1 MSQIKTHAKLSA
13 SGSSKWIN
21 CPGSIEAEAK
31 VVKKQ
36 STYQEEGILAHELA
50 DTCLKK
56 RVDASTFIGK
66 TISCKSDGKVLSTVV
81 DKEMAKFVQE
91 YLDYV
96 LAFETKNSQ
105 LYTEDKV
112 DFSNIAPEGFGTLDS
127 AILDYD
133 TGVCHIFDL
142 KYGQGV
148 EVSAIENT
156 QGQLY
161 ALGFYNELKCLDVI
175 KSFVIHIVQPRK
187 WNFSKWEISLKDLIA
202 FGEFAKK
209 KAQEALTPGA
219 KRVPGYKQCEFCNAK
234 ASCSALDKFTQEVI
248 SENFDNLDN
257 VDSGKITD
265 ERVKLILDNKKLIES
280 FLKAVEFKTFER
292 LITGEKIP
300 GYKLVEGK
308 SNRKWIDGVEAKL
321 IEKLGDEAFE
331 KSIIGITA
339 AEKKLNKKEVN
350 DLTYKPK
357 GKLTLAQE
365 SDKRPAVTP
374 VIDDFTN
381 LNDTDYEDEM

>member
-1 MSQIKTHAKLSA
+1 MSAIKKHAKLSA
-13 SGSSKWIN
+13 SGSNKWIN
-21 CPGSIEAEAK
+21 CPGSIEAESK
-31 VVKKQ
+31 IVKKQ
-36 STYQEEGILAHELA
+36 SVYAEEGTLAHELA
-50 DTCLKK
+50 DICLKK
-56 RVDASTFIGK
+56 RVDASTFIGE
-66 TISCKSDGKVLSTVV
+66 TISCESDGKALSTVV

-96 LAFETKNSQ
+96 LSFETKNSQ

-112 DFSNIAPEGFGTLDS
+112 DFSNIAPDGFGTVDS

-187 WNFSKWEISLKDLIA
+187 WNFSKWEISLDDLVY

-219 KRVPGYKQCEFCNAK
+219 KRVPGHKQCEFCAAK
-234 ASCSALDKFTQEVI
+234 ASCSALDKFTQEI
-248 SENFDNLDN
+248 ICSDFDNLDKA
-257 VDSGKITD
+257 DSETVSD

-280 FLKAVEFKTFER
+280 FLSAVETRALER
-292 LITGEKIP
+292 LLTGGTVL
-300 GYKLVEGK
+300 GYKLVEGR
-308 SNRKWIDGVEAKL
+308 SNRKWIDEAETKL

-331 KSIIGITA
+331 KSLIGITA
-339 AEKKLNKKEVN
+339 AEKKLNKKEVS
-350 DLTYKPK
+350 DLTYKPQ
-357 GKLTLAQE
+357 GKLTLAPE
-365 SDKRPAVTP
+365 SDKRPSVTS
-374 VIDDFTN
+374 VVDDFQN
-381 LNDTDYEDEM
+381 LNEEVL

>member
-1 MSQIKTHAKLSA
+1 MSEIKKHAKLSA

-21 CPGSIEAEAK
+21 CPGSVEAESK
-31 VVKKQ
+31 IVKRQ
-36 STYQEEGILAHELA
+36 SVYAEEGTLAHELA
-50 DTCLKK
+50 DMCLKK
-56 RVDASTFIGK
+56 KVDSSTFIGK
-66 TISCKSDGKVLSTVV
+66 TITVESDGKVLSTVV

-96 LAFETKNSQ
+96 RSFETKNSQ

-112 DFSNIAPEGFGTLDS
+112 DFSNIAPDGFGTMDS

-133 TGVCHIFDL
+133 TGICHIFDL

-148 EVSAIENT
+148 EVSAVENT

-175 KSFVIHIVQPRK
+175 KAFIIHIIQPRK
-187 WNFSKWEISLKDLIA
+187 YNFSSWKISIKDLLA
-202 FGEFAKK
+202 FGEFAKE
-209 KAQEALTPGA
+209 KAKEALTPGA

-234 ASCSALDKFTQEVI
+234 ASCTALDKFTQEII
-248 SENFDNLDN
+248 SADFDNLDKL
-257 VDSGKITD
+257 DSEEVTD
-265 ERVKLILDNKKLIES
+265 KRVKLILDNKKLIES
-280 FLKAVEFKTFER
+280 FLNAVESRAFDR
-292 LITGEKIP
+292 LVSGEKIP

-308 SNRKWIDGVEAKL
+308 SNRKWIDGAEQTL

-331 KSIIGITA
+331 KSLIGITA

-350 DLTYKPK
+350 ELTYKPK
-357 GKLTLAQE
+357 GRLTLAPE
-365 SDKRPAVTP
+365 SDKRPAVTS
-374 VIDDFTN
+374 VSEDFEN
-381 LNDTDYEDEM
+381 LNSEEL

>member
-1 MSQIKTHAKLSA
+1 MSEIKKHAKLSA

-21 CPGSIEAEAK
+21 CPGSIEAESK
-31 VVKKQ
+31 IVKKQ
-36 STYQEEGILAHELA
+36 SVYAEEGTLAHELA
-50 DTCLKK
+50 DICLKK
-56 RVDASTFIGK
+56 RVDTSTFIGK
-66 TISCKSDGKVLSTVV
+66 TISCESDGKVLSTVV

-96 LAFETKNSQ
+96 RSFETKNSQ
-105 LYTEDKV
+105 LYTEERV
-112 DFSNIAPEGFGTLDS
+112 DFSNIAPDGFGTVDS

-175 KSFVIHIVQPRK
+175 KTFTIHIIQPRK
-187 WNFSKWEISLKDLIA
+187 YNLSSWEISVKDLLA
-202 FGEFAKK
+202 FGEFAKE
-209 KAQEALTPGA
+209 KAKEALTPGA

-234 ASCSALDKFTQEVI
+234 ASCIALDKFTQEII
-248 SENFDNLDN
+248 SDDFDNLDKLY
-257 VDSGKITD
+257 SGEITN
-265 ERVKLILDNKKLIES
+265 ERIKLILDNKKLIES
-280 FLKAVEFKTFER
+280 FLNAVESRTLDR
-292 LITGEKIP
+292 LVSGEKIP

-308 SNRKWIDGVEAKL
+308 SNRKWIDGAERVL

-331 KSIIGITA
+331 KSLIGITS

-350 DLTYKPK
+350 ELTYKPK
-357 GKLTLAQE
+357 GKLTLTSE
-365 SDKRPAVTP
+365 SDKRVAITSVFE
-374 VIDDFTN
+374 DFEN
-381 LNDTDYEDEM
+381 LNSEEL

>member
-1 MSQIKTHAKLSA
+1 MSEIKKHAKLSA

-21 CPGSIEAEAK
+21 CPGSIEAESK
-31 VVKKQ
+31 IIKKQ
-36 STYQEEGILAHELA
+36 SVYAEEGTLAHELA

-66 TISCKSDGKVLSTVV
+66 TISVESDGKVLSTVV

-91 YLDYV
+91 YIDYV
-96 LAFETKNSQ
+96 LSFETKNSQ

-112 DFSNIAPEGFGTLDS
+112 DFSNIAPDGFGTMDS

-187 WNFSKWEISLKDLIA
+187 WNFSEWEISLKDLVA

-219 KRVPGYKQCEFCNAK
+219 KRVPGYKQCEFCSAK
-234 ASCSALDKFTQEVI
+234 ASCTALDKFTQEII
-248 SENFDNLDN
+248 SADFDNLDE
-257 VDSGKITD
+257 VDSESVTD
-265 ERVKLILDNKKLIES
+265 ERVKLILDNKQLIQS
-280 FLKAVEFKTFER
+280 FLSAVETRAFER
-292 LITGEKIP
+292 LVSGEKIP
-300 GYKLVEGK
+300 GYKIVEGK
-308 SNRKWIDGVEAKL
+308 SNRKWIDDAEAKL

-331 KSIIGITA
+331 KSLIGITA

-350 DLTYKPK
+350 DLTYKPQ
-357 GKLTLAQE
+357 GRLTLAPE
-365 SDKRPAVTP
+365 SDKRPAVTS
-374 VIDDFTN
+374 VTDDF
-381 LNDTDYEDEM
+381 

>member
-1 MSQIKTHAKLSA
+1 MSEIKKHAKLSA

-21 CPGSIEAEAK
+21 CPGSVEAESK
-31 VVKKQ
+31 IVKRQ
-36 STYQEEGILAHELA
+36 SVYAEEGTLAHELA
-50 DTCLKK
+50 DMCLKK
-56 RVDASTFIGK
+56 KVDSSTFIGK
-66 TISCKSDGKVLSTVV
+66 TITCESDGKVLSTVV

-96 LAFETKNSQ
+96 RSFETKNSQ

-112 DFSNIAPEGFGTLDS
+112 DFSNIAPDGFGTMDS

-133 TGVCHIFDL
+133 TGICHIFDL

-175 KSFVIHIVQPRK
+175 KAFTIHIIQPRK
-187 WNFSKWEISLKDLIA
+187 YNFSSWEISIKDLLA
-202 FGEFAKK
+202 FGEFAKERAK
-209 KAQEALTPGA
+209 EALTPGA

-234 ASCSALDKFTQEVI
+234 ASCTALDKFTQEII
-248 SENFDNLDN
+248 SADFDNLDKL
-257 VDSGKITD
+257 DSEEVTD

-280 FLKAVEFKTFER
+280 FLNAVESRAFDR
-292 LITGEKIP
+292 LISGEKIP

-308 SNRKWIDGVEAKL
+308 SNRKWIDGAEQTL

-331 KSIIGITA
+331 KSLIGITA

-350 DLTYKPK
+350 ELTYKPK
-357 GKLTLAQE
+357 GKLTLAPE
-365 SDKRPAVTP
+365 SDKRPSVTS
-374 VIDDFTN
+374 VSEDFEN
-381 LNDTDYEDEM
+381 LNSEEL

>member
-1 MSQIKTHAKLSA
+1 MSEIKKHAKLSA
-13 SGSSKWIN
+13 SGSSKWIF
-21 CPGSIEAEAK
+21 CSGSVEAESK
-31 VVKKQ
+31 IVKKQ
-36 STYQEEGILAHELA
+36 SVYAEKGTLAHELA
-50 DTCLKK
+50 DMCLKK
-56 RVDASTFIGK
+56 KVDTSTFIGK
-66 TISCKSDGKVLSTVV
+66 TISCESDGKILSTVV

-96 LAFETKNSQ
+96 RSFETKNSQ

-112 DFSNIAPEGFGTLDS
+112 DFSNIAPDGFGTMDS

-187 WNFSKWEISLKDLIA
+187 WNFSEWEISLKDLIA

-209 KAQEALTPGA
+209 KAQEALKPGA
-219 KRVPGYKQCEFCNAK
+219 KRVPGYKQCEFCAAK
-234 ASCSALDKFTQEVI
+234 ASCTALDKFTQEII
-248 SENFDNLDN
+248 SADFDNLDE
-257 VDSGKITD
+257 VDSDQVTD

-280 FLKAVEFKTFER
+280 FLNAVENRAFER
-292 LITGEKIP
+292 LVSGEKIP
-300 GYKLVEGK
+300 GYKIVEGK
-308 SNRKWIDGVEAKL
+308 SNRKWIDDAEAKL

-331 KSIIGITA
+331 KSLIGITA

-350 DLTYKPK
+350 DLTYKPP
-357 GKLTLAQE
+357 GKLTLAPE
-365 SDKRPAVTP
+365 SDKRPAVTS
-374 VIDDFTN
+374 VTEDFEN
-381 LNDTDYEDEM
+381 LNDEEL

>member
-1 MSQIKTHAKLSA
+1 MSQIKKHAKLSA

-21 CPGSIEAEAK
+21 CPGSIEAESK
-31 VVKKQ
+31 VPNKSSV
-36 STYQEEGILAHELA
+36 YAEEGTLAHELA
-50 DTCLKK
+50 DICLKAG
-56 RVDASTFIGK
+56 VDTSAFISK
-66 TISCKSDGKVLSTVV
+66 EIHAESDNKVLSTIV

-91 YLDYV
+91 YIDYV
-96 LAFETKNSQ
+96 RSFETKNSQ
-105 LYTEDKV
+105 LYTEDRV
-112 DFSNIAPEGFGTLDS
+112 DFSNIAPDGFGTMDS

-133 TGVCHIFDL
+133 SGVCHIFDL

-187 WNFSKWEISLKDLIA
+187 YNFSQWEISIEDLVA

-234 ASCSALDKFTQEVI
+234 ASCTALDKFTQDII
-248 SENFDNLDN
+248 SADFDNLDEIN
-257 VDSGKITD
+257 IALTD

-280 FLKAVEFKTFER
+280 FLNAVETKAFER
-292 LITGEKIP
+292 LISGEKIP
-300 GYKLVEGK
+300 GYKIVEGR
-308 SNRKWIDGVEAKL
+308 SQRKWIDGAEAML
-321 IEKLGDEAFE
+321 IEKLGEEAFE
-331 KSIIGITA
+331 KSLIGITA
-339 AEKKLNKKEVN
+339 AEKKLNKKDVN
-350 DLTYKPK
+350 DLTYKPP
-357 GKLTLAQE
+357 GKLTLAPE
-365 SDKRPAVTP
+365 SDKRPPVTS
-374 VIDDFTN
+374 VSDDFEN
-381 LNDTDYEDEM
+381 LNDNICE

>member
-1 MSQIKTHAKLSA
+1 MSQIKKHAKLSA

-21 CPGSIEAEAK
+21 CPGSIEAESKIPNKSSVYA
-31 VVKKQ
+31 
-36 STYQEEGILAHELA
+36 EEGTLAHELA
-50 DTCLKK
+50 DICLKAG
-56 RVDASTFIGK
+56 VDTSAFIGK
-66 TISCKSDGKVLSTVV
+66 EIHAESDNKVLSTIV

-96 LAFETKNSQ
+96 RSFETKNSQ
-105 LYTEDKV
+105 LYTEDRV
-112 DFSNIAPEGFGTLDS
+112 DFSNIAPDGFGTMDS

-133 TGVCHIFDL
+133 SGVCHIFDL

-187 WNFSKWEISLKDLIA
+187 WNFSQWEISIEDLVA

-248 SENFDNLDN
+248 SADFDNLDEIN
-257 VDSGKITD
+257 IALTD

-280 FLKAVEFKTFER
+280 FLNAVETKAFER
-292 LITGEKIP
+292 LISGEKIP
-300 GYKLVEGK
+300 GYKIVEGR
-308 SNRKWIDGVEAKL
+308 SQRKWIDGAEAML
-321 IEKLGDEAFE
+321 IEKLGEEAFE
-331 KSIIGITA
+331 KSLIGITA
-339 AEKKLNKKEVN
+339 AEKKLNKKDVN
-350 DLTYKPK
+350 DLTYKPP
-357 GKLTLAQE
+357 GKLTLAPE
-365 SDKRPAVTP
+365 SDKRPPVTS
-374 VIDDFTN
+374 VSDDFEN
-381 LNDTDYEDEM
+381 LNDNICE

>member
-1 MSQIKTHAKLSA
+1 MSEIKKHAKLSA

-21 CPGSIEAEAK
+21 CPGSIEAESK
-31 VVKKQ
+31 VAKKQ
-36 STYQEEGILAHELA
+36 SVYAEEGTLAHELA

-66 TISCKSDGKVLSTVV
+66 TISCESDGKVLSTVV

-96 LAFETKNSQ
+96 LSFETKNSQ

-112 DFSNIAPEGFGTLDS
+112 DFSNIAPDGFGTMDS

-187 WNFSKWEISLKDLIA
+187 WNFSEWEISLKDLVA

-209 KAQEALTPGA
+209 KAQEALKPGA
-219 KRVPGYKQCEFCNAK
+219 KRVPGYKQCEFCAAK
-234 ASCSALDKFTQEVI
+234 ASCTALDKFTQEII
-248 SENFDNLDN
+248 SADFDNLDE
-257 VDSGKITD
+257 VDSESVTD

-280 FLKAVEFKTFER
+280 FLSAVETRAFER
-292 LITGEKIP
+292 LVAGEMIP
-300 GYKLVEGK
+300 GYKLVEGR
-308 SNRKWIDGVEAKL
+308 SNRKWIDDAEAKL

-331 KSIIGITA
+331 KSLIGITA

-350 DLTYKPK
+350 DLTYKPP
-357 GKLTLAQE
+357 GKLTLAPE
-365 SDKRPAVTP
+365 SDKRPAVTS
-374 VIDDFTN
+374 VTDDFEN
-381 LNDTDYEDEM
+381 LNDEEL

>member
-1 MSQIKTHAKLSA
+1 MSEIKKHAKLSA

-21 CPGSIEAEAK
+21 CPGSIEAESK
-31 VVKKQ
+31 IVKKQ
-36 STYQEEGILAHELA
+36 SVYAEEGTLAHELA

-66 TISCKSDGKVLSTVV
+66 IISCESDGKVLSTVV

-96 LAFETKNSQ
+96 LSFETKNSQ

-112 DFSNIAPEGFGTLDS
+112 DFSNIAPDGFGTMDS

-187 WNFSKWEISLKDLIA
+187 WNFSEWEISLKDLVA

-209 KAQEALTPGA
+209 KAQEALKPGA

-234 ASCSALDKFTQEVI
+234 ASCTALDKFTQDII
-248 SENFDNLDN
+248 SADFDNLDE
-257 VDSGKITD
+257 VDSESVTD

-280 FLKAVEFKTFER
+280 FLSAVETRAFER
-292 LITGEKIP
+292 LVAGEKIP
-300 GYKLVEGK
+300 GYKIVEGK
-308 SNRKWIDGVEAKL
+308 SNRKWIDDAEAKL

-331 KSIIGITA
+331 KSLIGITA

-350 DLTYKPK
+350 DLTYKPP
-357 GKLTLAQE
+357 GKLTLAPE
-365 SDKRPAVTP
+365 SDKRPAVTS
-374 VIDDFTN
+374 VTDDFDN
-381 LNDTDYEDEM
+381 LNEEEL

>member
-1 MSQIKTHAKLSA
+1 MSEIKKHAKLSA

-21 CPGSIEAEAK
+21 CPGSIEAESK
-31 VVKKQ
+31 IVKKQ
-36 STYQEEGILAHELA
+36 SVYAEKGTLAHELA

-66 TISCKSDGKVLSTVV
+66 TISCESDGKVLSTVV

-91 YLDYV
+91 YIDYV
-96 LAFETKNSQ
+96 LSFETKNSQ

-112 DFSNIAPEGFGTLDS
+112 DFSNIAPDGFGTMDS

-187 WNFSKWEISLKDLIA
+187 WNFSEWEISLKDLVA

-234 ASCSALDKFTQEVI
+234 ASCTALDKFTQEII
-248 SENFDNLDN
+248 SADFDNLDE
-257 VDSGKITD
+257 VDSESVTD

-280 FLKAVEFKTFER
+280 FLSAVETRAFER
-292 LITGEKIP
+292 LVSGEKIP
-300 GYKLVEGK
+300 GYKIVEGK
-308 SNRKWIDGVEAKL
+308 SNRKWIDDAEAKL

-331 KSIIGITA
+331 KSLIGITA

-350 DLTYKPK
+350 DLTYKPQ
-357 GKLTLAQE
+357 GRLTLAPE
-365 SDKRPAVTP
+365 SDKRPAVTS
-374 VIDDFTN
+374 VTDDFDN
-381 LNDTDYEDEM
+381 LNEEEL

>member
-1 MSQIKTHAKLSA
+1 MSEIKKHAKLSA

-21 CPGSIEAEAK
+21 CPGSIEAESK
-31 VVKKQ
+31 VVKNQ
-36 STYQEEGILAHELA
+36 SVYAEEGTLAHELA
-50 DTCLKK
+50 DMCLKQK
-56 RVDASTFIGK
+56 VDASTFIGK
-66 TISCKSDGKVLSTVV
+66 TIFVKSDGKTLSTVV

-96 LAFETKNSQ
+96 LSFETKNSQ

-112 DFSNIAPEGFGTLDS
+112 DFSNIAPGGFGTLDS

-133 TGVCHIFDL
+133 SGVCHIFDL

-187 WNFSKWEISLKDLIA
+187 WNFSKWEISIKDLIA
-202 FGEFAKK
+202 FGEFAKT
-209 KAQEALTPGA
+209 KAKEALTPGA
-219 KRVPGYKQCEFCNAK
+219 KRVPGYKQCEFCSAK
-234 ASCSALDKFTQEVI
+234 ASCTALDKFTQEVI
-248 SENFDNLDN
+248 SADFDNLDN
-257 VDSGKITD
+257 VDSDVITN

-280 FLKAVEFKTFER
+280 FLNAVENKTFER
-292 LITGEKIP
+292 LLKGEKIP
-300 GYKLVEGK
+300 GYKIVEGK
-308 SNRKWIDGVEAKL
+308 SNRKWIDDAEARL

-331 KSIIGITA
+331 KSLIGITA

-350 DLTYKPK
+350 DLTYKPP
-357 GKLTLAQE
+357 GKLTMAPE
-365 SDKRPAVTP
+365 SDKRPAVTSI
-374 VIDDFTN
+374 IDDFIN
-381 LNDTDYEDEM
+381 LNDTDYENEM

>member
-1 MSQIKTHAKLSA
+1 MSEIKKHAKLSA

-21 CPGSIEAEAK
+21 CPGSVEAESK
-31 VVKKQ
+31 IVKRQ
-36 STYQEEGILAHELA
+36 SVYAEEGTLAHELA
-50 DTCLKK
+50 DMCLKK
-56 RVDASTFIGK
+56 KVDTSTFIGK
-66 TISCKSDGKVLSTVV
+66 TITVESDGKVLSTVV

-96 LAFETKNSQ
+96 RSFETKNSQ

-112 DFSNIAPEGFGTLDS
+112 DFSNIAPDGFGTMDA

-133 TGVCHIFDL
+133 TGICHIFDL

-148 EVSAIENT
+148 EVSAVENT

-175 KSFVIHIVQPRK
+175 KAFTIHIIQPRK
-187 WNFSKWEISLKDLIA
+187 YNFSSWEISIKDLLA
-202 FGEFAKK
+202 FGEFAKERAK
-209 KAQEALTPGA
+209 EALTPGA

-234 ASCSALDKFTQEVI
+234 ASCTALDKFTQEII
-248 SENFDNLDN
+248 SADFDNLDKL
-257 VDSGKITD
+257 DSKEVTD

-280 FLKAVEFKTFER
+280 FLNAVESRAFDR
-292 LITGEKIP
+292 LISGEKIP

-308 SNRKWIDGVEAKL
+308 SNRKWIDGAEQTL

-331 KSIIGITA
+331 KSLIGITA

-350 DLTYKPK
+350 ELTYKPQ
-357 GKLTLAQE
+357 GRLTLAPE
-365 SDKRPAVTP
+365 SDKRPAVTS
-374 VIDDFTN
+374 VSEDFEN
-381 LNDTDYEDEM
+381 LNSEEL